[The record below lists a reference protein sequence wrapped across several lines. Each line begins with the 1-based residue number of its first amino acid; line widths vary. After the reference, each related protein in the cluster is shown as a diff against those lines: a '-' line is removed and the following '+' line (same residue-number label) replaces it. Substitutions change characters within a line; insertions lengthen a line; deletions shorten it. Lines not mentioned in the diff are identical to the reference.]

1 MELFFFCSND
11 IFVCCKNKMRLRLV
25 IYKISN
31 YDSDKKSASM
41 NFLQFE
47 HRTSIA
53 SRPNRGNFYIS
64 REHDNRYWL
73 LFFQNA
79 GWNRHRGSRSMCR
92 VSSGNAW
99 TWAGSGFVSE
109 SGAAKLINVEMNA
122 LPQRYAHDV
131 ASAGVSP
138 QPGAHPRA
146 EGCPAEHDV
155 TRALF
160 GVSEI
165 GERAATALSQ
175 QWKPQAQKYWTKR
188 KCLFYKLPCF
198 DLC

>member
-64 REHDNRYWL
+64 RNMIIDIGFYFSKMQAETDTVDHAARVGCL
-73 LFFQNA
+73 Q
-79 GWNRHRGSRSMCR
+79 GMRGRGR
-92 VSSGNAW
+92 TVVSSRIQG
-99 TWAGSGFVSE
+99 
-109 SGAAKLINVEMNA
+109 L
-122 LPQRYAHDV
+122 R
-131 ASAGVSP
+131 
-138 QPGAHPRA
+138 R
-146 EGCPAEHDV
+146 
-155 TRALF
+155 
-160 GVSEI
+160 
-165 GERAATALSQ
+165 
-175 QWKPQAQKYWTKR
+175 
-188 KCLFYKLPCF
+188 
-198 DLC
+198 